1 MTKIYKSGIL
11 NVTKQK
17 ELADVDSVKVV
28 VEVWESKVIGHL
40 KEDKGRIT
48 TLEDLLQDKEVRDWV
63 STGSGRLVE
72 LAALVEKVAD
82 EYQIV
87 RKYTTL
93 ETRMNRLDAEEDK
106 AMVMRQITFWM
117 DRQNHKMEDVLNL
130 VQKFAD

>member
-1 MTKIYKSGIL
+1 M
-11 NVTKQK
+11 
-17 ELADVDSVKVV
+17 DSLKVV

-40 KEDKGRIT
+40 KEDKGRID
-48 TLEDLLQDKEVRDWV
+48 TLEDLLKDKEVRGWV

-93 ETRMNRLDAEEDK
+93 ETRMNRLVAEEDK
-106 AMVMRQITFWM
+106 AIVMRQITAWM
-117 DRQNHKMEDVLNL
+117 DRQNHKIEDVLNL
-130 VQKFAD
+130 VQKFTD